1 MKTQTKPIDAKAYND
16 ALHEPGVEFVDGEI
30 REKDMSA
37 VSSELAATIS
47 AKLHAA
53 NRLKACRF
61 YAEMSY
67 RCFADDPMRFRKPDV
82 SVVLRSRLH
91 DTEPEDGF
99 FAFAPDLAIEF
110 ISPSESA
117 YDVDQKISDY
127 LANGFGLIWVVYPK
141 SKSVVEYSGK
151 LQRTLRD
158 TDELVAPTILP
169 EFSCKVSELF
179 E

>member
-1 MKTQTKPIDAKAYND
+1 MITRAKPIDAKAYND

-30 REKDMSA
+30 REKNMSA
-37 VSSELAATIS
+37 ESCELAANFVILL
-47 AKLHAA
+47 AGA
-53 NRLKACRF
+53 NRLKPCKF
-61 YAEMSY
+61 FVEMSY

-82 SVVLRSRLH
+82 SVVLRTRLQN
-91 DTEPEDGF
+91 TEPEDGF
-99 FAFAPDLAIEF
+99 FAFAPDLAIKI

-127 LANGFGLIWVVYPK
+127 LSNGFGLIWVVYPK

-158 TDELVAPTILP
+158 SDELTVPAILP
-169 EFSCKVSELF
+169 EFRCKVSELF
-179 E
+179 Q